1 MGINPTKIIKNMVVE
16 ATKDT
21 KELFDQINVKISD
34 IDSKVER
41 IERKVNEIGQYIKI
55 LNNEHEE
62 QEEDE
67 LLKNFG

>member
-1 MGINPTKIIKNMVVE
+1 MGINPTKIIKNMVIE

-21 KELFDQINVKISD
+21 KELFEQIDLKISD

-41 IERKVNEIGQYIKI
+41 IERKVNEIRQYIKV

-62 QEEDE
+62 QEENE
-67 LLKNFG
+67 LLKSFG